1 MPFTNS
7 FDARKI
13 TGAIKKNAEK
23 AAFMGAQ
30 HLRKEAV
37 ELTPVDTGTLRN
49 SAKVTADGNQA
60 AVSYST
66 PYAARQHEEVGWN
79 HPEGGQAKF
88 LETAMINEA
97 PTIARIIANTI
108 TKGLK

>member
-7 FDARKI
+7 FDASKI
-13 TGAIKKNAEK
+13 TGAIKKNANL

-37 ELTPVDTGTLRN
+37 ELTPVDTSTLRN
-49 SAKVTADGNQA
+49 SAKVTTDGNQA
-60 AVSYST
+60 AVSYNT

-88 LETAMINEA
+88 LETAMINESQQ
-97 PTIARIIANTI
+97 IARIIANTV
-108 TKGLK
+108 KRGL